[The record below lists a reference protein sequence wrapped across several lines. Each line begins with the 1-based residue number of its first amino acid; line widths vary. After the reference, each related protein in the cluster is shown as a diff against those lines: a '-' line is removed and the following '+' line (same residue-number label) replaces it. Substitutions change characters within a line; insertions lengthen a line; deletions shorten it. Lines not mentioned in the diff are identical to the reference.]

1 MKYPFGKTYINN
13 TPVSYDNRGMCLEND
28 LNITNQFYIDN
39 NIAFIYKKPT
49 PIQITKVDYKNM
61 KITEAYFKQ
70 PSTTDYNGLYKGYY
84 IDFEAK
90 ETNNKTSFP
99 LQNIHKHQIEHLK
112 HVIDNKGI
120 GFLIIRFTKLGK
132 TFLLPAEV
140 LLEFINNN
148 QRNSIPIDYV
158 EENGFIIDEKY
169 NPRIDYIKIVNQLI
183 GGIKNEK

>member
-1 MKYPFGKTYINN
+1 MKYPTGKTYINN
-13 TPVSYDNRGMCLEND
+13 TPISYDNRGMCLESD

-70 PSTTDYNGLYKGYY
+70 PSTTDYNGLYEGYY

-90 ETNNKTSFP
+90 ETNSKTAFP
-99 LQNIHKHQIEHLK
+99 LHNIHTHQIHHLK
-112 HVIDNKGI
+112 NVIDNKGI

-132 TFLLPAEV
+132 TFLLTAED
-140 LLEFINNN
+140 LISFINNN
-148 QRNSIPIDYV
+148 NRSSIPISYI
-158 EENGFIIDEKY
+158 EEKGFIIDEKY
-169 NPRIDYIKIVNQLI
+169 NPRIDYIKIVNHLI